1 MNDKEYDAMQ
11 GVRRSDLWHIHKS
24 PAHMKYFMDHHEQ
37 DSPAL
42 VFGRAYH
49 KWILENGTFFDEFYV
64 IPSVNKRT
72 KEGRAEL
79 ERIAAENAGKT
90 GLDADDFETIK
101 EMAAALDANPE
112 TAAYK
117 ELIASG
123 NARTEVPFV
132 WIDSDTGEMCKCKA
146 DMIIDERAE
155 IVDFK
160 TALSCEDGA
169 FERAA
174 LKYGYAYQAAFYT
187 EGVDICTME
196 KHAFTFIAQEKNP
209 PYAARIYE
217 CDEGFI
223 DEGRT
228 MFHLFLR
235 RFHNCRMAE
244 EWPGYDSQLLIAGG
258 K

>member
-11 GVRRSDLWHIHKS
+11 GVRRSDLWHMKKS
-24 PAHMKYFMDHHEQ
+24 PAHMKYFLEHDTP

-42 VFGRAYH
+42 LFGRAYH
-49 KWILENGTFFDEFYV
+49 KWILENKSFFDEFYV
-64 IPSVNKRT
+64 IPSVNRRT
-72 KEGRAEL
+72 KEGRAIL
-79 ERIAAENAGKT
+79 EQIAAENAGKQ
-90 GLDADDFETIK
+90 GIESSDLETIK

-112 TAAYK
+112 TAAYRA
-117 ELIASG
+117 LIDSG
-123 NARTEVPFV
+123 KARTEVPFV
-132 WIDSDTGEMCKCKA
+132 WIDKDTGEMCKVKA

-160 TALSCEDGA
+160 TATSCEDGA
-169 FERAA
+169 FERAS
-174 LKYGYAYQAAFYT
+174 LKYGYNYQAAFYT
-187 EGVDICTME
+187 EGIDICTME
-196 KHAFTFIAQEKNP
+196 KHTFTFIAQEKTP
-209 PYAARIYE
+209 PYAARVYE

-228 MFHLFLR
+228 IFHLFLR

-244 EWPGYDSQLLIAGG
+244 EWPGYESQLLIAGG